1 MGWIFVMSALCFEW
15 DDPQP
20 FFGVMLP
27 FENQMKTITRETNLE
42 KTLANCLVYNFREVI
57 HGFLTGP
64 WASTEGISALHGQP
78 LVSVLVPCYWKRAGR
93 CLHLGHMS
101 SVSYSLGMGV

>member
-42 KTLANCLVYNFREVI
+42 KTLANCFVYNFREVM
-57 HGFLTGP
+57 HGSPTGP
-64 WASTEGISALHGQP
+64 WASTEVISALHGQQ
-78 LVSVLVPCYWKRAGR
+78 LVSVLTPCYWKWAGP
-93 CLHLGHMS
+93 LEHIS
-101 SVSYSLGMGV
+101 SLSYSLVGV